1 MKRIAIAL
9 AVATL
14 TVSSIGVA
22 SAKPGNGAQ
31 KAGLTEASG
40 TNLSCSAGKADAG
53 PQTAT
58 GFAVLNAPGKPG
70 SPRKIVGEVAVKD
83 AEPGTYELRLA
94 GPDSGS
100 CGESVGT
107 LVVGQN
113 RQGNASVA
121 AGSQGE
127 GVYYVVLVQRPLADV
142 PAVGSLLFQER
153 YASAP
158 VTLR

>member
-1 MKRIAIAL
+1 MKRTVIAL

-22 SAKPGNGAQ
+22 SARPGNGAQ

-40 TNLSCSAGKADAG
+40 ANLSCSAGKADAD
-53 PQTAT
+53 PQTST

-94 GPDSGS
+94 GPDTGS
-100 CGESVGT
+100 CGEAVGT
-107 LVVGQN
+107 LLVGQN
-113 RQGNASVA
+113 RQGNAGVA
-121 AGSQGE
+121 AASQGE
-127 GVYYVVLVQRPLADV
+127 GVYYVVLTRRPLADV
-142 PAVGSLLFQER
+142 PALGTLLFQEH